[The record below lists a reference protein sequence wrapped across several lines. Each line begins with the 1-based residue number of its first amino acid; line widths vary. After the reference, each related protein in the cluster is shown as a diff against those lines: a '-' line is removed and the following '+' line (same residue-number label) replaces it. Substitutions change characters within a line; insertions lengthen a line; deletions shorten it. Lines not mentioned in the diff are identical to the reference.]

1 MTKRFALM
9 MLVMS
14 FAVWTPASAGVA
26 AANAGAAEGGSHAN
40 LAVKTFQFKHKDAD
54 RAAAVVKP
62 LMSAEG
68 SISIQPSTNSVVITD
83 RPENVKAIAAALDQ
97 FDTPPQAFKLSV
109 RLIVASR
116 TEAAAPR
123 TPDDLKDIAP
133 NLAML
138 RFNTLESLGSAN
150 IETSEGQSGLVDF
163 SAYHADFKLG
173 EYDPASDSVQ
183 LVDFRVSKLQDDQ
196 LTPILKKATMNLKL
210 GQTVIV
216 GAGRPDGSRA
226 LMVILAA
233 RR

>member
-9 MLVMS
+9 FFLVLAVCGAA
-14 FAVWTPASAGVA
+14 FADDAPA
-26 AANAGAAEGGSHAN
+26 AAADAAKN
-40 LAVKTFQFKHKDAD
+40 LSVKTFQFKHKDAD

-83 RPENVKAIAAALDQ
+83 RPENVKAIAAALDK

-109 RLIVASR
+109 RLVAASR
-116 TEAAAPR
+116 TEGAAPR
-123 TPDDLKDIAP
+123 TPDELKDIAP

-138 RFNTLESLGSAN
+138 RFNTFENLGSAN
-150 IETSEGQSGLVDF
+150 IDSREGQSGLVDF

-173 EYDPASDSVQ
+173 DYDPASDSVQ
-183 LVDFRVSKLQDDQ
+183 LIDFKVSKLQNDQ

-210 GQTVIV
+210 GQTVVV
-216 GAGRPDGSRA
+216 GAGKTEGTRA
-226 LMVILAA
+226 LMVILAVK
-233 RR
+233 R